1 MYNRHSLL
9 DMHARGH
16 ESLRRLIVF
25 CGSLTADE
33 LRRPLPGF
41 GFPTILGQFEHTIG
55 AEVYWQTVVM
65 RGYTEEATLPKL
77 PDVAAIE
84 AFRQQTASRDPLV
97 SRSRQ
102 RGRIEFA
109 ARDDQRSGPDA
120 AAPAGGCDHA
130 CRDPHLQPSGT
141 GTRDVPHD
149 RKTERHARS
158 GLPGGLTDHDVW
170 ARETR
175 IDDNRLIMHDDVDLS
190 IQQFAQA
197 WRLMCGGAPGK
208 SLARAESVEYVFSGC
223 PIPFFNIALLTARG
237 ISAADLKARARE
249 ACAWASDKGVPWLL
263 LLTQEG
269 LGPDLDAAALLDD
282 CGLTPLMPLT
292 GMLTERVTPSAQPS
306 SGVELSVPQDDA
318 DVRRSWTSMRP
329 RTEWISV
336 RRRT

>member
-1 MYNRHSLL
+1 M
-9 DMHARGH
+9 
-16 ESLRRLIVF
+16 
-25 CGSLTADE
+25 
-33 LRRPLPGF
+33 
-41 GFPTILGQFEHTIG
+41 
-55 AEVYWQTVVM
+55 
-65 RGYTEEATLPKL
+65 
-77 PDVAAIE
+77 
-84 AFRQQTASRDPLV
+84 
-97 SRSRQ
+97 
-102 RGRIEFA
+102 
-109 ARDDQRSGPDA
+109 
-120 AAPAGGCDHA
+120 
-130 CRDPHLQPSGT
+130 
-141 GTRDVPHD
+141 
-149 RKTERHARS
+149 
-158 GLPGGLTDHDVW
+158 TDHDVW

-318 DVRRSWTSMRP
+318 GCSAILDINAAAYGMDFGAAKDLIGTSSFWANHFPVIGAVGGTPVATASVLMTDCCRYVGLVATDPAWQRRGLANAAMRRALELSAAVHGERP
-329 RTEWISV
+329 TLLHATEAGRPVYERMGYRTISHHSV
-336 RRRT
+336 FMEKRFLAQH